1 MTRKRFIK
9 LVMGTIGVSRD
20 EAVRRAALVNEYNI
34 PYEASYYWTY
44 FINIGIEKIVP
55 KSLKIDPELFK
66 MNNCCE
72 SELSVLT
79 DE

>member
-9 LVMGTIGVSRD
+9 LVMGTIGLSRD

-44 FINIGIEKIVP
+44 NIEIEKIVL

-72 SELSVLT
+72 SELSVLI